1 MVQLNQIGLIA
12 HELESIYQR
21 LIYQQLDVSFEL
33 IKIIRIVHDDLAERI
48 QNLYQHAV
56 EFPVSHV
63 LDVLQHIEDWLPAA
77 FAEANFTQNQVIEQ
91 AGLKLDDQ
99 MSLGEVLAFNSVPA
113 ASETFPQTL
122 VEKMFVDEAQDL
134 LSQAELNLQQWI
146 KERHQRH
153 LLLELQRIFHRLT
166 RSARLLE
173 LKYVM
178 DITTRLEITFERM
191 NLHNSKTSSYDPLL
205 LNAVQWLRLAIFDTR
220 YDHYH
225 ELKHQLEQLELTQP
239 LFPVQFEQIAASLSE
254 SGAVSPGD
262 GTEPPSMHG
271 EWDTSIAVDESNEM
285 IRVSAD
291 LIDKMIDQ
299 SGENAI
305 NRSRIQMDIAQV
317 DTVLGEMELAIQ
329 RLSRQL
335 KHLDRV
341 LDTQS
346 LQQLSG
352 EHTATLEPEQYSNF
366 YHLSKSL
373 AESASDLLDFR
384 TSLTE
389 KFEIPKVYCSSNRE
403 FRPICKKI

>member
-1 MVQLNQIGLIA
+1 
-12 HELESIYQR
+12 
-21 LIYQQLDVSFEL
+21 
-33 IKIIRIVHDDLAERI
+33 
-48 QNLYQHAV
+48 
-56 EFPVSHV
+56 
-63 LDVLQHIEDWLPAA
+63 LDVLQHIEDWLPTA
-77 FAEANFTQNQVIEQ
+77 FSEADFTQNQVIKQ

-225 ELKHQLEQLELTQP
+225 
-239 LFPVQFEQIAASLSE
+239 
-254 SGAVSPGD
+254 
-262 GTEPPSMHG
+262 
-271 EWDTSIAVDESNEM
+271 
-285 IRVSAD
+285 
-291 LIDKMIDQ
+291 
-299 SGENAI
+299 
-305 NRSRIQMDIAQV
+305 
-317 DTVLGEMELAIQ
+317 
-329 RLSRQL
+329 
-335 KHLDRV
+335 
-341 LDTQS
+341 
-346 LQQLSG
+346 
-352 EHTATLEPEQYSNF
+352 
-366 YHLSKSL
+366 
-373 AESASDLLDFR
+373 
-384 TSLTE
+384 
-389 KFEIPKVYCSSNRE
+389 
-403 FRPICKKI
+403 